1 MYLPNQFNK
10 PEHAHAL
17 MQAHPLAQ
25 LISADET
32 GFPFVTPL
40 PLKLE
45 LRTGQ
50 PWLLG
55 HLARANP
62 HAKLLAA
69 KPEALVTFMGP
80 QAYMPTSVYPDLQ
93 RVPTWNYLTV
103 HARVRVHLLNGNKA
117 KDNLLQPLIAAH
129 DAPYAAQWR
138 GLPEDYTQTMLSGI
152 VAFELEVADLQCK
165 VKLNQHRPES
175 HAKMHAA
182 YAQGTDT
189 EQQLAAWMQRL
200 GLV

>member
-1 MYLPNQFNK
+1 MYLPPQFNR

-17 MQAHPLAQ
+17 MRAHPLAQ
-25 LISADET
+25 LISVDPT

-45 LRTGQ
+45 LRADQ

-55 HLARANP
+55 HVARGNP

-69 KPEALVTFMGP
+69 RPEALVTFMGP
-80 QAYMPTSVYPDLQ
+80 QAYMPASVYPDLK

-103 HARVRVHLLNGNKA
+103 NARVRVHMLDGDEA
-117 KDNLLQPLIAAH
+117 KDNVLKPLIAEH

-138 GLPEDYTQTMLSGI
+138 GLPEDYTQQMLSGI
-152 VAFELEVADLQCK
+152 VAFELEVTDLQCK
-165 VKLNQHRPES
+165 VKLNQHRPEA

-182 YAQGTDT
+182 YAQGTDA
-189 EQQLAAWMQRL
+189 EQQLAEWMRRL

>member
-1 MYLPNQFNK
+1 MYLPHHFNK

-25 LISADET
+25 LISVDEA

-45 LRTGQ
+45 LRGDQ
-50 PWLLG
+50 PWLLD

-80 QAYMPTSVYPDLQ
+80 QAYMSASVYPDLQ

-103 HARVRVHLLNGNKA
+103 HARVRVHMLVGDEE
-117 KDNLLQPLIAAH
+117 KDNVLKLLIAEH
-129 DAPYAAQWR
+129 DPPYAAQWR
-138 GLPEDYTQTMLSGI
+138 GLPEVYTLPMLSGI
-152 VAFELEVADLQCK
+152 VAFELEVTELKCK
-165 VKLNQHRPES
+165 VKLNQHRPEA

-182 YAQGTDT
+182 YALGTDA

>member
-1 MYLPNQFNK
+1 MYLPPHFNK

-25 LISADET
+25 LISVDEA

-40 PLKLE
+40 PLTLE
-45 LRTGQ
+45 LRADQ

-62 HAKLLAA
+62 HAKLLAV
-69 KPEALVTFMGP
+69 KPQALVTFMGP
-80 QAYMPTSVYPDLQ
+80 QAYMPASVYPDLK

-103 HARVRVHLLNGNKA
+103 HASVRVHMLDGDEA
-117 KDNLLQPLIAAH
+117 KDNLLKPLIAEH
-129 DAPYAAQWR
+129 DPPYAAQWR
-138 GLPEDYTQTMLSGI
+138 GLPEDYTHAMLSGI
-152 VAFELEVADLQCK
+152 VAFELEVTELRCK
-165 VKLNQHRPES
+165 VKLNQHRPEA

-182 YAQGTDT
+182 YAQGTDA

-200 GLV
+200 GLI

>member
-1 MYLPNQFNK
+1 MYLPPQFNK
-10 PEHAHAL
+10 PEHAHGL

-25 LISADET
+25 LISVDEA

-45 LRTGQ
+45 LRADQ

-62 HAKLLAA
+62 HAKLLAV
-69 KPEALVTFMGP
+69 KPQALVTFMGP
-80 QAYMPTSVYPDLQ
+80 QAYMPASVYPDLK

-103 HARVRVHLLNGNKA
+103 HASVRVHMLDGDEA
-117 KDNLLQPLIAAH
+117 KDNLLKPLIAEH
-129 DAPYAAQWR
+129 DPPYAAQWR
-138 GLPEDYTQTMLSGI
+138 GLPEDYTHAMLSGI
-152 VAFELEVADLQCK
+152 VAFELEVTELKCK
-165 VKLNQHRPES
+165 VKLNQHRPEA

-182 YAQGTDT
+182 YAQGTDA

-200 GLV
+200 GLI